1 MGPSLKIEPTP
12 MNPPSQ
18 NPILQR
24 AVDRGTKSSLVG
36 IFVNFSLALIKVAT
50 GLIGHSF
57 ALVADGLESGADVLS
72 GMAVL
77 FGLKLAIKPPDA
89 DHPYG
94 HGKAEPIAA
103 MAVGASLLI
112 AAGTIIYESLHQILT
127 PHPLPKAY
135 TLVVLAGVLIV
146 KELMFRYVGGV
157 GNSIAST
164 AVRSDAWHH
173 RSDAITSAFAFC
185 GISIALIKGPGWEAA
200 DDWAALCAAIVIIYN
215 AVKHTKA
222 ALWELTDRVPDDPNV
237 EAKVRAIAAS
247 QPGVIGLDKCHARK
261 MGFSYYVDLHIVV
274 NGQLSVREGH
284 NIAHSVENAIT
295 KGVPLV
301 AEVLVHV
308 EPEEEL
314 AAAPASKSPR

>member
-1 MGPSLKIEPTP
+1 MA
-12 MNPPSQ
+12 PSQ
-18 NPILQR
+18 NPSLQH
-24 AVDRGTKSSLVG
+24 AVDRGTKSSLIG
-36 IFVNFSLALIKVAT
+36 ILVNFGLAVTKCSA
-50 GLIGHSF
+50 GLLGHSF

-72 GMAVL
+72 GLVVL

-103 MAVGASLLI
+103 IIVGVSLLG

-127 PHPLPKAY
+127 PHLLPKPY

-146 KELMFRYVGGV
+146 KELMFRYVGHV

-185 GISIALIKGPGWEAA
+185 GISTALVGGPGWEAA
-200 DDWAALCAAIVIIYN
+200 DDWAALCAALVIIYN
-215 AVKHTKA
+215 ALKQTKP
-222 ALWELTDRVPDDPNV
+222 ALWELTDSTPENPDV
-237 EAKVRAIAAS
+237 EVKVRNIAAA

-261 MGFSYYVDLHIVV
+261 MGLSYYVDLHIVV
-274 NGQLSVREGH
+274 RGQLTVREGH
-284 NIAHSVENAIT
+284 RIAHSVENAIL
-295 KGVPLV
+295 KSLPQVS
-301 AEVLVHV
+301 EVLVHV

-314 AAAPASKSPR
+314 RSEGATASESASKSR